1 MCSTTQFVPSK
12 DLGARANQ
20 EISTSAADTIST
32 GYGLGGGGGRKDLNV
47 LLGQV
52 NCTSHSQSL
61 RLRKNVRL
69 NGAKLTH
76 SYKN

>member
-1 MCSTTQFVPSK
+1 MPSK

-52 NCTSHSQSL
+52 NWLVLEILYLCSLHTS
-61 RLRKNVRL
+61 
-69 NGAKLTH
+69 T
-76 SYKN
+76 